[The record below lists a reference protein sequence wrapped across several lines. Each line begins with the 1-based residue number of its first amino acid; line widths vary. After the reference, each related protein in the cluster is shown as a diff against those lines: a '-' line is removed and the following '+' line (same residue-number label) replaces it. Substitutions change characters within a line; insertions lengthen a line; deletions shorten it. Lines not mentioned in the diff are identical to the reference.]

1 MRHVLKTDIQGVP
14 MSVTQAFLAE
24 FEQEAKTT
32 RRVLERVPTDKL
44 SWKPHPKSMSLG
56 HLALH
61 VAMSPAVICGW
72 AKDDVTE
79 FGSTRAPDPTTT
91 EEIVAAHDQSVATV
105 KQILSSLTDEDMTK
119 NWQAKAKD
127 APAPMMTMP
136 KIGLLRSLGFNH
148 TYHHRGQLSV
158 YLRLLDVPVPSIYG
172 PSADENPFAAR
183 T

>member
-1 MRHVLKTDIQGVP
+1 

-24 FEQEAKTT
+24 FQNEAKTT
-32 RRVLERVPTDKL
+32 RRVLERVPSDKL

-56 HLALH
+56 NLALH
-61 VAMSPAVICGW
+61 VAMSPGVICGW
-72 AKDDVTE
+72 AKEDVTE
-79 FGSTRAPDPTTT
+79 FGGGGKTPDPMST
-91 EEIVAAHDQSVATV
+91 EEIVAAHDKSVATV
-105 KQILSSLTDEDMTK
+105 VEILSSLSDEDVK
-119 NWQAKAKD
+119 KSWQATPKGGGA
-127 APAPMMTMP
+127 AMMTMP
-136 KIGLLRSLGFNH
+136 KVALLRALGLNH